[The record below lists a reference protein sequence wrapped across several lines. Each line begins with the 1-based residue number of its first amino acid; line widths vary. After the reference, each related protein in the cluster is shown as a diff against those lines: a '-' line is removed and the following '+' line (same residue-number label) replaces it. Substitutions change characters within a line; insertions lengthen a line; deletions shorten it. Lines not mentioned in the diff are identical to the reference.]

1 MKKQN
6 DRRVELEVYEYLDEE
21 GISWWGIRDEVD
33 VYGVKVTWGYNMS
46 ERNARL
52 FSAAL
57 NLLDAAKHA
66 LPGCVGESAKLLTD
80 AIAKAEGHEK
90 TK

>member
-6 DRRVELEVYEYLDEE
+6 DRRVELEVYE
-21 GISWWGIRDEVD
+21 
-33 VYGVKVTWGYNMS
+33 
-46 ERNARL
+46 RL
-52 FSAAL
+52 LA
-57 NLLDAAKHA
+57 AAKHA

-80 AIAKAEGHEK
+80 AIAKAEEHEK